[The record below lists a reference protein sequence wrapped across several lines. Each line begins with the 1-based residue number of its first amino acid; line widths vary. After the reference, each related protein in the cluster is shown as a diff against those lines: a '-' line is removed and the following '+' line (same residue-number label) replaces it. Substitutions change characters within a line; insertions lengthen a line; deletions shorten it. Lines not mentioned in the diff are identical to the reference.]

1 VTFSSAS
8 LPDADED
15 FYGPIERPNPFLH
28 MHSQWKDHIAPSPVR
43 PKKTRKRGRPKV
55 GREASI
61 AITDLSPR
69 ELVRNDLVE
78 VAQQW
83 GAVVSHVR
91 ANSLNRGLPARA
103 ASAKHAAP
111 SRQREQ
117 YILKVVQVLVE
128 PNSRIATMPIR
139 SAAVYLSHQS
149 EFAGVGQE
157 AIRKYIVEAKKR
169 VRC

>member
-1 VTFSSAS
+1 MPIV
-8 LPDADED
+8 PDSEED
-15 FYGPIERPNPFLH
+15 FYGPLERPNPLLR
-28 MHSQWKDHIAPSPVR
+28 MHGQWKDYIAPAKVKPA
-43 PKKTRKRGRPKV
+43 KTGKRGRPRV
-55 GREASI
+55 GGEAPI
-61 AITDLSPR
+61 VITELSPR

-78 VAQQW
+78 VAQEW

-91 ANSLNRGLPARA
+91 ANSLKSGLPARA
-103 ASAKHAAP
+103 VTARTAAP

-117 YILKVVQVLVE
+117 FVLKVVQILGE
-128 PNSRIATMPIR
+128 PNSRIASMPIR

-169 VRC
+169 VRHA